1 MSALSSPT
9 AAADR
14 NANAIAAEFA
24 VSYGAGFEPAPDL
37 KVLMTLKILKMA
49 GKLPAIAILWQPPPA
64 DFKDFRDFKDFNDLN
79 DFKDL
84 IALKVPSLPKR
95 IRANLAS
102 LRGQDG
108 LSA

>member
-1 MSALSSPT
+1 
-9 AAADR
+9 
-14 NANAIAAEFA
+14 
-24 VSYGAGFEPAPDL
+24 
-37 KVLMTLKILKMA
+37 MA
-49 GKLPAIAILWQPPPA
+49 GKLPAIAILWQPPSA
-64 DFKDFRDFKDFNDLN
+64 VFKDFNDLN
-79 DFKDL
+79 DLNDFNDL

>member
-1 MSALSSPT
+1 MEPALSRHPT
-9 AAADR
+9 L
-14 NANAIAAEFA
+14 N
-24 VSYGAGFEPAPDL
+24 
-37 KVLMTLKILKMA
+37 ILKMA
-49 GKLPAIAILWQPPPA
+49 GNLPAIAILWQPPPA
-64 DFKDFRDFKDFNDLN
+64 VFKDFKDFNDLN

-95 IRANLAS
+95 ICADFTG

>member
-1 MSALSSPT
+1 
-9 AAADR
+9 
-14 NANAIAAEFA
+14 
-24 VSYGAGFEPAPDL
+24 
-37 KVLMTLKILKMA
+37 MA
-49 GKLPAIAILWQPPPA
+49 GNLPAIAILWQPPPA
-64 DFKDFRDFKDFNDLN
+64 DFKDFNDLN

-84 IALKVPSLPKR
+84 IALKVPFLPKR

>member
-1 MSALSSPT
+1 MAT
-9 AAADR
+9 AAVF
-14 NANAIAAEFA
+14 N
-24 VSYGAGFEPAPDL
+24 
-37 KVLMTLKILKMA
+37 
-49 GKLPAIAILWQPPPA
+49 
-64 DFKDFRDFKDFNDLN
+64 DFKNFNDFNDFK

>member
-1 MSALSSPT
+1 
-9 AAADR
+9 
-14 NANAIAAEFA
+14 
-24 VSYGAGFEPAPDL
+24 
-37 KVLMTLKILKMA
+37 MA

-64 DFKDFRDFKDFNDLN
+64 DFKDFRDFKDFNDLNDFRDFKDFNDLN